1 MDVMH
6 QPDQVPHPDLLNV
19 FCDRDSSHGE
29 SPVGGKPLR
38 VLVVHEVSYLK
49 KPVYEYQD
57 FPERLAARGHHVT
70 VIDYDENGDGR
81 HQVQSVSRTGLAQ
94 ITLESTPHNGL
105 PLLKYVSGRLQ
116 YRSLLEK
123 KLRVNAFDV
132 VLLYSVF
139 INGTTTVQLCRK
151 FGVPVV
157 YRVLDAYHLL
167 REGTLTRRLL
177 LAGERMIYTQA
188 DHISVTNEKMR
199 DYVREVASECAMD
212 KIRVVNHGVDT
223 AIFKLRPRDSELAQA
238 LRIAPTDRTVLF
250 LGTTY
255 AFSGLD
261 VLIENFDQLVECIP
275 NLKLLVIGGGELDGW
290 LKNAVADR
298 KLEDRVCLTGMVPYA
313 DVPRYLSLA
322 DIAINPFQIN
332 DITRNIIPIKILQ
345 YLASGLP
352 VLSSPLHDLQQ
363 KFPEGE
369 CGITYADIA
378 DPEDYISRLGALA
391 ADGPLRKQLSEQAL
405 ACIAQHYSIDVAVS
419 AIEESMFDAA
429 ATMSH
434 Q

>member
-1 MDVMH
+1 M
-6 QPDQVPHPDLLNV
+6 
-19 FCDRDSSHGE
+19 
-29 SPVGGKPLR
+29 
-38 VLVVHEVSYLK
+38 VHEVSYLK

-57 FPERLAARGHHVT
+57 FPERLAARGHDVT
-70 VIDYDENGDGR
+70 VIDYDEHGDGL
-81 HQVQSVSRTGLAQ
+81 HKVQSVSRTGLAH

-116 YRSLLEK
+116 YRSLLK
-123 KLRVNAFDV
+123 QKLKANAFDV

-167 REGTLTRRLL
+167 REGRLTRRLL
-177 LAGERMIYTQA
+177 LTGERLIYTQA
-188 DHISVTNEKMR
+188 DHLSVTNEKMR
-199 DYVREVASECAMD
+199 EYVHEVAPECALD
-212 KIRVVNHGVDT
+212 KIEVVNHGVDT
-223 AIFKLRPRDSELAQA
+223 EIFRLRPRDPELARA
-238 LRIAPTDRTVLF
+238 LGIEPSDRTVLF

-261 VLIENFDQLVECIP
+261 VVIANFVKLIELVP
-275 NLKLLVIGGGELDGW
+275 NVKLLVIGGGELDGW
-290 LKNAVADR
+290 LKNAVAGR
-298 KLEDRVCLTGMVPYA
+298 RLENRVCLTGMVPYA
-313 DVPRYLSLA
+313 EVPRYLSLA

-345 YLASGLP
+345 YLSSGLP
-352 VLSSPLHDLQQ
+352 VLSSPLHDLQR

-378 DPEDYISRLGALA
+378 DPSAFVSRLGELA
-391 ADGPLRKQLSEQAL
+391 TDGHLRSTLSESAL
-405 ACIAQHYSIDVAVS
+405 ACIARNYSIDVAVS
-419 AIEESMFDAA
+419 AIEQSMFDALA
-429 ATMSH
+429 SMPRR
-434 Q
+434 